1 MRALLCA
8 ALVLLAGGAIPG
20 HAQQGGRWQVTLHD
34 GRLMWDLR
42 LVRLTGDTLVLRQGA
57 GDSIY
62 RFPIGRVDEL
72 RLVHKAER
80 RLRGEPRGYGSVL
93 AGTDDEIYRLT
104 LYSVSERRQIIERV
118 FKDHPPDGASSDLWQ
133 ITLRDGT
140 IVWNLHLVGLVRDTI
155 VFQQDDKTV
164 RYPLARVDE
173 MRLVRAGEHEIG
185 PVAAGGRYDGAANGA
200 TDVVYQ
206 LTLLDLPQRR
216 QVIEQILS
224 ARRASPP

>member
-20 HAQQGGRWQVTLHD
+20 HAQQGDRWQVTLHD

-42 LVRLTGDTLVLRQGA
+42 LVRLTGDTLVLRQGT
-57 GDSIY
+57 GDSTY

-93 AGTDDEIYRLT
+93 AGTDDEMYRLT

-164 RYPLARVDE
+164 RYPS
-173 MRLVRAGEHEIG
+173 RAWTKCGWYG
-185 PVAAGGRYDGAANGA
+185 QGSTR
-200 TDVVYQ
+200 
-206 LTLLDLPQRR
+206 
-216 QVIEQILS
+216 S
-224 ARRASPP
+224 ARSPPEAATTAPRTGRPTSCTSSPCSISRSAGR

>member
-1 MRALLCA
+1 VRALLCA

-20 HAQQGGRWQVTLHD
+20 HAQQGDRWQVTLHD

-57 GDSIY
+57 GDSTY

-93 AGTDDEIYRLT
+93 AGTDDEMYRLT

-140 IVWNLHLVGLVRDTI
+140 IVWNLHLVGSYGTRSSSS
-155 VFQQDDKTV
+155 KT
-164 RYPLARVDE
+164 
-173 MRLVRAGEHEIG
+173 
-185 PVAAGGRYDGAANGA
+185 
-200 TDVVYQ
+200 T
-206 LTLLDLPQRR
+206 RR
-216 QVIEQILS
+216 CAIPSHAWTKCGWYGQGSTRS
-224 ARRASPP
+224 ARSPPEAATTAPRTGRPTSCTSSRCSISRSADR